1 MDAESWRYWSV
12 RKLVLEAILVSV
24 VAELSLH
31 SFCQSMPSSAGDTL
45 SGKRI
50 VLAEAVRGHSVALV
64 AGFTREGGS
73 GTGAWVKAIHSDSAL
88 DGVTVYQ
95 VAMLA
100 GAPSLLRGMIK
111 NGMKKGVAPAEQ
123 DNFVV
128 LVQDEKLWRNYFD
141 VSADK
146 DPYIALIDASGKML
160 WHGHGAPAEL
170 EPQLRIALR

>member
-1 MDAESWRYWSV
+1 V
-12 RKLVLEAILVSV
+12 RKFVREGIL
-24 VAELSLH
+24 LSIIAAVNVQG
-31 SFCQSMPSSAGDTL
+31 FCQSMPSTSGDTL
-45 SGKRI
+45 SGKKM
-50 VLAEAVRGHSVALV
+50 VLAEASRGHVCALV
-64 AGFTREGGS
+64 AGFSREGGS

-88 DGVTVYQ
+88 KGLTVYQ

-100 GAPSLLRGMIK
+100 GAPSLLRGVIK
-111 NGMKKGVAPAEQ
+111 NDMKKGVAPAEQ

-128 LVQDEKLWRNYFD
+128 LVQDERLWRNYFD

-170 EPQLRIALR
+170 EPHLRIALR